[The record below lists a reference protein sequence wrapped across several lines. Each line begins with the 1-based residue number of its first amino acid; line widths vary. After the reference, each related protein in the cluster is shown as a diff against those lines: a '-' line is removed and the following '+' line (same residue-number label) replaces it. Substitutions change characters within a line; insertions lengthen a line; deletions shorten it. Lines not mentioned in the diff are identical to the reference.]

1 MPDKPKDDFV
11 ERTPTPETHFPHQA
25 GVKTDVNA
33 EPKKAEK
40 QDVADRKTAGEWVN
54 PLDDTNNDPRVKEIR
69 AAQEKEMEDY
79 KKNYKKNV
87 AKKSGDA

>member
-11 ERTPTPETHFPHQA
+11 ERTPTPETHRPHQP
-25 GVKTDVNA
+25 GVPSQTDGAVGA

-40 QDVADRKTAGEWVN
+40 AGEWVN
-54 PLDDTNNDPRVKEIR
+54 PLDDSNNDPRVREIR
-69 AAQEKEMEDY
+69 AAQEKEMEEY

-87 AKKSGDA
+87 AKKSSDA

>member
-33 EPKKAEK
+33 EQPKKAEK
-40 QDVADRKTAGEWVN
+40 QGEWVN